1 MADIEIIG
9 LIKTYGDNAV
19 VRALDLHI
27 NDGEVVCLLGPS
39 GCGKTTTLRMVA
51 GLETPTKGTI
61 RIGGETVYAENVF
74 VPPERRRLGM
84 VFQSYAVWPH
94 MRVLENVAYPL
105 TLRGAADAPDKARA
119 ALRQV
124 KLHGLE
130 GRFPHELSGGQQ
142 QRVALARALVSEPR
156 VLLLDEP
163 LSNLDARLREEMRDE
178 IRALVKR
185 IGVTVLLVTHDQD
198 EALALS
204 DRIAVMDRGVIQ
216 QVGPPE
222 ELYHRPR
229 NATVARLVGTL
240 HALRGEQTTG
250 GIRIQD
256 CTYTG
261 TPTDESPE
269 SGACSLGFRPEDAR
283 VAAEGLEGV
292 VEARIYLGREVR
304 YRVRIGENIIVVGGP
319 LGLTEGA
326 FVRVKIDRG
335 FLFGPL

>member
-9 LIKTYGDNAV
+9 LRKAYGENAV

-27 NDGEVVCLLGPS
+27 ADGEVVCLLGPS

-51 GLETPTKGTI
+51 GLETPTAGTI
-61 RIGGETVYAENVF
+61 RIGGETVYAQNVL

-105 TLRGAADAPDKARA
+105 TLRGIADASDKARA

-163 LSNLDARLREEMRDE
+163 LSNLDARLRDEMRDE

-229 NATVARLVGTL
+229 SATVARLVGAL
-240 HALRGEQTTG
+240 HSLRGERTAD
-250 GIRIQD
+250 GIRILD
-256 CTYTG
+256 RSFAG
-261 TPTDESPE
+261 TTTEETPA
-269 SGACSLGFRPEDAR
+269 SGSCSLGFRPEAAR
-283 VAAEGLEGV
+283 IAADGLDGV

-304 YRVRIGENIIVVGGP
+304 YRVRIGEDVIVVGGP
-319 LGLTEGA
+319 LGLSEGEA
-326 FVRVKIDRG
+326 VNVWIDRG